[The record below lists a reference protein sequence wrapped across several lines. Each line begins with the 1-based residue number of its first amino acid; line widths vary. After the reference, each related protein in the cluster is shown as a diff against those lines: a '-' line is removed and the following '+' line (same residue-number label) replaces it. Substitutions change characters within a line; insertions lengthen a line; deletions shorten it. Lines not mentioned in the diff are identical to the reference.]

1 MKRMTTKQ
9 KITCCAAAALV
20 LLIAVFF
27 TMNSGYDEI
36 GDSIRKAEK
45 NFGVDG
51 IDYEEVLYFKPFKG
65 GPLGEGD
72 SLLVL
77 QLSHESAK
85 KIAQQLQGKLDPFPM
100 DKEVSSFIYECR
112 TEDSEHYLNHI
123 KNLDDGFYGF
133 YSYTEEEIVQ
143 GRDLIKAAK
152 YATPVLSGYLY
163 VQYDNETGILY
174 IWDHSG

>member
-9 KITCCAAAALV
+9 KIAGCAAAVLV
-20 LLIAVFF
+20 LLIAAFF
-27 TMNSGYDEI
+27 AMNIGYDEI

-72 SLLVL
+72 SMLVL

-85 KIAQQLQGKLDPFPM
+85 KIAPQLQGKLDPFPM
-100 DKEVSSFIYECR
+100 DKEVRYFI
-112 TEDSEHYLNHI
+112 T
-123 KNLDDGFYGF
+123 
-133 YSYTEEEIVQ
+133 
-143 GRDLIKAAK
+143 
-152 YATPVLSGYLY
+152 
-163 VQYDNETGILY
+163 
-174 IWDHSG
+174 